1 MTRKERVVGI
11 GMLTKHMVPMVLAVM
26 LVLFSVLIPNFC
38 TVGNI
43 INIFSSFAVYGV
55 VTIAMAL
62 ALICGEFDLSV
73 GSIMAFSSLIFAT
86 LVNEKTF
93 AAAAA
98 AALLSGAVVGAA
110 NGFLVAKFNI
120 PSFVVTMGMQI
131 TVKGAACLY
140 TDAKPVAIYS
150 DFCYTVGN
158 GTLLGIPY
166 LVWAFF
172 VIWLLAGVLLKYTA
186 FGRGL
191 YAVGGNYLMAKNAGI
206 NAPIYKFM
214 VFFILGIASALG
226 GIMMACRISAGNAL
240 YGMDLTMAAIS
251 ANVVGGTS
259 TVGGTGNIRKTL
271 LGLIVLY
278 VLYNALMLLG
288 IQAYVQ
294 QLIKGL
300 IVIIVIVIDGLSRVA
315 NEN

>member
-1 MTRKERVVGI
+1 MTRKERMVGI

-158 GTLLGIPY
+158 GALFGIPY

>member
-1 MTRKERVVGI
+1 MTRKERMVGI

-93 AAAAA
+93 AAAAV

-158 GTLLGIPY
+158 GALLGVPY

>member
-1 MTRKERVVGI
+1 MVGI

-158 GTLLGIPY
+158 GALFGIPY

>member
-1 MTRKERVVGI
+1 MTQKKR
-11 GMLTKHMVPMVLAVM
+11 MLEANMLARHMVPIVLVAM
-26 LVLFSVLIPNFC
+26 MILFSLFIPNFC
-38 TVGNI
+38 TINNI
-43 INIFSSFAVYGV
+43 VNIFSSFSVYGV
-55 VTIAMAL
+55 VTIAMAF

-73 GSIMAFSSLIFAT
+73 GSTMALSSLIFAT
-86 LVNEKTF
+86 LVNEKSF
-93 AAAAA
+93 VIAVL
-98 AALLSGAVVGAA
+98 AALSVGAVVGAL

-150 DFCYTVGN
+150 DFCYQAGN

-166 LVWAFF
+166 LVWLFF
-172 VIWLLAGVLLKYTA
+172 VILIVAGGVLKYTA

-214 VFFILGIASALG
+214 IFFILGIASSMG

-240 YGMDLTMAAIS
+240 YGTDLTMAAIS

-259 TVGGTGNIRKTL
+259 TVGGTGNIWKTL

-300 IVIIVIVIDGLSRVA
+300 IVIIVIVVDGLSRVA

>member
-1 MTRKERVVGI
+1 MTRKERMVGI

-158 GTLLGIPY
+158 GALLGIPY

>member
-1 MTRKERVVGI
+1 MTRKERMVGI

-26 LVLFSVLIPNFC
+26 LVSFSVLIPNFC

-158 GTLLGIPY
+158 GALFGIPY

>member
-1 MTRKERVVGI
+1 MTRKERMVGI

-131 TVKGAACLY
+131 TVRGAACLY

-158 GTLLGIPY
+158 GALFGIPY